1 MEQQLIDLSK
11 MNVQELKA
19 FAYDQLV
26 IFNQT
31 QANIAAIEA
40 EIKRR
45 AEQLNGDLLE
55 KKNIK

>member
-1 MEQQLIDLSK
+1 MEQQPIDLSK

-19 FAYDQLV
+19 LAYDQLV

-55 KKNIK
+55 KKH

>member
-1 MEQQLIDLSK
+1 MEQQPIDLSK

-19 FAYDQLV
+19 LAYDQLV

-45 AEQLNGDLLE
+45 AEQLNGS
-55 KKNIK
+55 N